1 MQSFLN
7 VMRKNKWLLAM
18 AAPGALFLLI
28 YAYTPM
34 LGLVIAFKRYRFD
47 EGIFGSKWVGFQN
60 FEFLFATRDA
70 WRITLNTLYLNA
82 LFIVIGTVSSLIV
95 ALLLNEVRK
104 KGLLKFYQS
113 ALFFPYFLSWVIVGY
128 FTFALLNYDSGM
140 INKLLES
147 FGFSKIQWYAK
158 PNYWPFILIIVY
170 VWKNIGYFSVI
181 YLASMMGIGHE
192 YYEAAKIDGANKWQQ
207 ITKITIP
214 LLTPVITIMTLLQIG
229 RIFYAD
235 FGLFYHVPQNTGMLY
250 ETTDVIDTYVFRSL
264 RMLGDVGMASAAG
277 FYQAVVGLVLV
288 LLSNWIVR
296 RINPDNAL
304 F

>member
-1 MQSFLN
+1 M
-7 VMRKNKWLLAM
+7 V
-18 AAPGALFLLI
+18 
-28 YAYTPM
+28 
-34 LGLVIAFKRYRFD
+34 
-47 EGIFGSKWVGFQN
+47 
-60 FEFLFATRDA
+60 
-70 WRITLNTLYLNA
+70 
-82 LFIVIGTVSSLIV
+82 
-95 ALLLNEVRK
+95 
-104 KGLLKFYQS
+104 
-113 ALFFPYFLSWVIVGY
+113 
-128 FTFALLNYDSGM
+128 
-140 INKLLES
+140 NKLLES